1 MQSDDFATVA
11 FARTGRKRS
20 LTGGKNG
27 PKKASKKQPK
37 NRSVSP
43 PSQHISQSASP

>member
-1 MQSDDFATVA
+1 MESDEHASVA
-11 FARTGRKRS
+11 AARTGRKRG
-20 LTGGKNG
+20 LTGGRNG
-27 PKKASKKQPK
+27 PKKASKKQSG

>member
-1 MQSDDFATVA
+1 MESDDFTTVA
-11 FARTGRKRS
+11 AALTGRKRG
-20 LTGGKNG
+20 LTGGRNG
-27 PKKASKKQPK
+27 PKKASKKQSG